1 MYRIVREFNELT
13 GRAVYVIERKK
24 KWLWMVSW
32 TTDLGLDIDQL
43 GPIGAPSLQGAKIKL
58 DRIISNKGK
67 MIKRE
72 VASSQTNII

>member
-1 MYRIVREFNELT
+1 
-13 GRAVYVIERKK
+13 
-24 KWLWMVSW
+24 MVSW

-43 GPIGAPSLQGAKIKL
+43 GPIGAPSLEGAKIKL